1 MVGIFGVRSFG
12 RYGDFHS
19 SDSSDSDYKPDF
31 ELENEKKPNKKRR
44 EDNSRRSRSRK
55 HFAQSQSAAIVAGQ
69 QSQLATNI
77 NIRREAEHGIQ
88 STEIGSVDC
97 RVMKSRGKDV
107 NWNNLP
113 LEILVKI
120 FTFVLGENSEIA
132 SLIR

>member
-44 EDNSRRSRSRK
+44 EDSIRRSRSRK
-55 HFAQSQSAAIVAGQ
+55 NFAQSQNAVSQ
-69 QSQLATNI
+69 QSQLEANKNI
-77 NIRREAEHGIQ
+77 NAEAKYGDR
-88 STEIGSVDC
+88 STEKGSVDS
-97 RVMKSRGKDV
+97 RVMKSGGKDAD
-107 NWNNLP
+107 WNYLP

-132 SLIR
+132 NLSR